1 MFKHILITII
11 LIIITYYIIK
21 YTLVATH
28 TLYTDKLKIK
38 YPLHNRDLEYMLK
51 YSTPKD
57 IFDYKENEIFYTTKL
72 WSTKNNN
79 YLQFN
84 ERYYIIEP
92 GYYYYIQPGVKLFL
106 NNNCKIN
113 CLNKNTGSFI
123 KNLYV

>member
-11 LIIITYYIIK
+11 IFVFTYYIIK
-21 YTLVATH
+21 YILVATH
-28 TLYTDKLKIK
+28 TLYTHDLTIK

-51 YSTPKD
+51 YSKPKD
-57 IFDYKENEIFYTTKL
+57 IFECGQHDIFYTTKQ

-92 GYYYYIQPGVKLFL
+92 GYYYYIQPGTQLFF

-113 CLNKNTGSFI
+113 CLKKI
-123 KNLYV
+123 PVLL